1 MGCSMLSLIPSLAQG
16 PESRAAE
23 LVSKM
28 TAQEKMGQLVMDA
41 PAIPRLNVP
50 AYHWWNEA
58 LHGVARNGVATV
70 FPQAIG
76 LAATWDPELMHRVA
90 TAISTEARAKNNEDP
105 RGIYHGLTLWSPNV
119 NVFRDPR
126 WGRGQETY
134 GEDPFLTGRMGVAFV
149 TGIQGDGP
157 VLRAVATP
165 KHFAVHSGPEPLRH
179 SFDAKTPE
187 RDLFE
192 TYLPAFEACVRE
204 GRAQSVMS
212 AYSGFNGVPATG
224 NPWLLTTLLREKWG
238 FDGAVV
244 SDVDSVGDLWTGHKI
259 AKDAAEAS
267 AMALK
272 AGDDLCSG
280 TTYRA
285 LPEAL
290 RRGLITEKD
299 LDRAATRLFTL
310 RYRLGMFDKD
320 PYQAIP
326 ASEIDSPAHDA
337 LNFEAAK
344 ESLVL
349 LKNDGTLPL
358 KAGTKIAVVGPTADD
373 LGALVGN
380 YNGEPSHPVTI
391 LAGLRKRGEVVY
403 AKGCALAEGLDDGF
417 GAFPKGSLFADAST
431 APGKPALKTPGL
443 LRQEFFGK
451 GLGPRETAAT
461 GFHSD
466 DSSRTVVSSVSLR
479 DRAHKETTDYSIR
492 WTGYFVPPVGGTATF
507 GLAADDGM
515 RLYLD
520 DRLVIDDWREDAER
534 SHTVKVPLVK
544 GKPVRLRVEY
554 FQAEQGASIRFGY
567 SMPAA
572 NPDLA
577 EALTAA
583 RGADVVVMALGIT
596 PGLEGE
602 EMSVRAEGFKGGDRT
617 VIELPKPQRELLR
630 AVKRLGKPVVV
641 VLTGGSALAFDPA
654 QTNGVL
660 DQWYSG
666 GRGGDAVAAA
676 LFGDFSPA
684 GRLPVTFYRSTRDL
698 PPFESYAMAG
708 RTYRYFGGK
717 PLFPFGHGLSYTR
730 FAYGKPEVRPLG
742 VVPGSAWQVRV
753 DVTNVGARD
762 GEEVVQLYARPTKP
776 LPGDAR
782 RSLVGFARLKV
793 AKGETRTASI
803 VLPKERLR
811 VWDPAKKDYAV
822 RPGAY
827 VLEVG
832 ASSADVR
839 GAARLEVAEG

>member
-1 MGCSMLSLIPSLAQG
+1 MLSLLLPVVLAQG
-16 PESRAAE
+16 PVPEVRAAA
-23 LVSKM
+23 LVSQM
-28 TAQEKMGQLVMDA
+28 TTEEKIGQLMMDA
-41 PAIPRLNVP
+41 PAIPRLGVP

-58 LHGVARNGVATV
+58 LHGIARNGVATV
-70 FPQAIG
+70 FPQAVA
-76 LAATWDPELMHRVA
+76 LAATWDDDLMHQVA
-90 TAISTEARAKNNEDP
+90 TAISIEARAKNNQNP

-119 NVFRDPR
+119 NIFRDPR
-126 WGRGQETY
+126 WGRGHETY

-149 TGIQGDGP
+149 RGIQGDGP

-179 SFDAKTPE
+179 AFDAKTPE

-204 GRAQSVMS
+204 GHAQSVMA
-212 AYSGFNGVPATG
+212 AYSGFNGIPATG
-224 NPWLLTTLLREKWG
+224 NPWLLTTLLRDDWK

-244 SDVDSVGDLWTGHKI
+244 SDVDSVHDLWAGHKV

-280 TTYRA
+280 ETYRA

-290 RRGLITEKD
+290 KRGLITTKD

-310 RYRLGMFDKD
+310 RYRLGMFDSNS
-320 PYQAIP
+320 YQAIP
-326 ASEIDSPAHDA
+326 ASAIDSPEHDA

-344 ESLVL
+344 KSLVL
-349 LKNDGTLPL
+349 LKNDGVLPL
-358 KAGTKIAVVGPTADD
+358 KKGTRIAVIGPTADD
-373 LGALVGN
+373 LGTLVGN
-380 YNGEPSHPVTI
+380 YNGDPSHPVTI

-403 AKGCALAEGLDDGF
+403 AKGSALAEGLDDGF
-417 GAFPKGSLFADAST
+417 GPFPKGSLFADVST
-431 APGKPALKTPGL
+431 TPNGNLKTRGL
-443 LRQEFFGK
+443 LRQEFAGK
-451 GLGPRETAAT
+451 DLGPRETNPP

-466 DSSRTVVSSVSLR
+466 ISARTVVPSVSLR
-479 DRAHKETTDYSIR
+479 GRTSKETTNYSIR
-492 WTGYFVPPVGGTATF
+492 WTGAFVPPATGTATF

-520 DRLVIDDWREDAER
+520 DKLVIDDWREDAER
-534 SHTVKVPLVK
+534 SHTVKLPVVK
-544 GKPVRLRVEY
+544 GKPIRLRVEY
-554 FQAEQGASIRFGY
+554 FQAEQGASIRFGV
-567 SMPAA
+567 SMKSPT

-577 EALTAA
+577 EALAA
-583 RGADVVVMALGIT
+583 AKGADVVVMALGIT

-602 EMSVRAEGFKGGDRT
+602 EMNVNAVGFKGGDRT
-617 VIELPKPQRELLR
+617 LIELPKPQRELLAAMR
-630 AVKRLGKPVVV
+630 QTGKPVVV
-641 VLTGGSALAFDPA
+641 LLTGGSALAFDPRQA
-654 QTNGVL
+654 NAVL

-684 GRLPVTFYRSTRDL
+684 GRLPVTFYRSTKDL

-717 PLFPFGHGLSYTR
+717 PLFPFGHGLSYTK
-730 FAYGKPEVRPLG
+730 FAYSAPSLRPLG
-742 VVPGSAWQVRV
+742 IVPGNTWQLNVSI
-753 DVTNVGARD
+753 TNVGERD

-776 LPGDAR
+776 QPGDAR
-782 RSLVGFARLKV
+782 RSLVGFTRV
-793 AKGETRTASI
+793 SIAKGETKPVAFT
-803 VLPKERLR
+803 LLKDRLR
-811 VWDPAKKDYAV
+811 VWDPARKSYAV
-822 RPGAY
+822 RPGDY

-832 ASSADVR
+832 ASSADIR
-839 GAARLEVAEG
+839 GRVALNVPER